1 MAAAEGAEGMIPW
14 ELDSE
19 VSARREAEFVLRF
32 GPDSHIAASHR
43 LLYKTQFRNSH
54 SVTSRLPPPTFLTL
68 FESWNALGS
77 SILVLISYPS
87 TFLISGFFINE
98 LAVVSRDGTVLYQ
111 VSFV

>member
-1 MAAAEGAEGMIPW
+1 
-14 ELDSE
+14 
-19 VSARREAEFVLRF
+19 
-32 GPDSHIAASHR
+32 
-43 LLYKTQFRNSH
+43 
-54 SVTSRLPPPTFLTL
+54 L